1 MREWMASTGRFVTKL
16 PVGGSYAPPMSI
28 QFEEGFEP
36 KPLGHQ
42 RRFSPAVE
50 AAIAEEVQ
58 AQLDLGI
65 IEDCLD
71 TPRQEVV
78 MIRKPDSPSGYRLC
92 FDSRATNAGTKID
105 RYDTP
110 NVRDIF
116 SEIGGAKYFCR
127 FDMISSYWQFMLLD
141 EESRAQS
148 VPCKRL
154 HFSIQSL
161 RHGQCTIELLC
172 AASDDIDARRSNW

>member
-1 MREWMASTGRFVTKL
+1 
-16 PVGGSYAPPMSI
+16 MSI

-78 MIRKPDSPSGYRLC
+78 MIRKPDSPSGYRFCL
-92 FDSRATNAGTKID
+92 DSRATNAGTKID

-110 NVRDIF
+110 NVRDI
-116 SEIGGAKYFCR
+116 S
-127 FDMISSYWQFMLLD
+127 
-141 EESRAQS
+141 
-148 VPCKRL
+148 
-154 HFSIQSL
+154 
-161 RHGQCTIELLC
+161 
-172 AASDDIDARRSNW
+172 RRSVARSTSVVLT